1 MGVET
6 IPGQLPF
13 GPHGELTDAQKH
25 DMHVTEADAKIV
37 QHVLHFENHGYPYE
51 YSGQPL
57 NYNPYGFPLSSTGIP
72 IVQQLRDVGTLGVHD
87 VVGTSFWIATN
98 AMLAFTLFFLVE
110 LKDVPVKWRRSVTC
124 AALVTGVAFWNY
136 TYMRDAWVYTQQ
148 SPTTYRYTDWLI
160 TVPIQIVEFYLILS
174 AVQDVSIDLF
184 WRLLIGSVVM
194 LLSGWAGET
203 GAVSVLVGFIPGM
216 LGWLYILYE
225 IFAGEASQISAKGKS
240 KAAQSAFKTLSL
252 IVSVGWAIYPL
263 GYYLVYLGPTVT
275 YHSESVVNI
284 VYNIADLVNK
294 GAFGMC
300 IYSAAM
306 SDE

>member
-1 MGVET
+1 MPVEV
-6 IPGQLPF
+6 GQLPF
-13 GPHGELTDAQKH
+13 AANGKLTDAQIH

-37 QHVLHFENHGYPYE
+37 QHVLHTQDHGYPYL
-51 YSGQPL
+51 YSGQPE
-57 NYNPYGFPLSSTGIP
+57 NYNPYGFPIGPGGIP
-72 IVQQLRDVGTLGVHD
+72 AVQQMRDAGALGVHD

-110 LKDVPVKWRRSVTC
+110 LKDVPKQWRRSVCC

-160 TVPIQIVEFYLILS
+160 TVPIQIIEFYLILS
-174 AVQDVSIDLF
+174 AVMDVSTDLF
-184 WRLLIGSVVM
+184 YRLLAASVIM
-194 LLSGWAGET
+194 LMSGWFGET
-203 GAVSVLVGFIPGM
+203 GVVSVLVGFIPGM

-225 IFAGEASQISAKGKS
+225 IFVGEASQISAKTNS
-240 KAAQSAFKTLSL
+240 KAAASAFNTLRL
-252 IVSVGWAIYPL
+252 IVSVGWVIYPL

-275 YHSESVVNI
+275 YHSVSVVNI
-284 VYNIADLVNK
+284 IYNIADLVNK
-294 GAFGMC
+294 GAFGMA

-306 SDE
+306 SEAQ